1 MTPDNLYPPIRLHPH
16 GHPALHAMCVLVP
29 DIPSVVPVIKQML
42 EVCEKSKLAVGL
54 SAPQIG
60 IRERFFVFSAGKG
73 TPWKVAI
80 NPELISTSGPW
91 EPCLEACMSLP
102 GFQATIL
109 RQCEIHVA
117 YHDIEGKRFEG
128 ALTGLEA
135 RVFQHEFDHLNGV
148 NITDKCSKND
158 LRKGGNSIKAM
169 ARLAKK
175 IMNKEAGAV
184 PIQ

>member
-1 MTPDNLYPPIRLHPH
+1 MPNDNLHTPIRLHPH
-16 GHPALHAMCVLVP
+16 GHPALHSICTEVP

-60 IRERFFVFSAGKG
+60 IRERFFVFSGGKG
-73 TPWKVAI
+73 TPFKAAI
-80 NPELISTSGPW
+80 NPVLISASGPW
-91 EPCLEACMSLP
+91 EPFLEGCMSLP

-109 RQCEIHVA
+109 RQCEIHVT
-117 YHDIEGKRFEG
+117 YTDLDGNRFDG

-135 RVFQHEFDHLNGV
+135 RVFQHEHDHLNGV

-158 LRKGGNSIKAM
+158 LRKGGRTIKAM
-169 ARLAKK
+169 AKLAKK
-175 IMNKEAGAV
+175 IMNKEAGVV
-184 PIQ
+184 PMQ